1 MEDNF
6 QRLHR
11 PAIAFDAILGPIVQL
26 RQHMERL
33 VQDTRHADYR
43 LERFAQTVLHRVTR
57 LERDVE
63 QLIQDLQ
70 TDYVDLAETVTRHQQ
85 PSAFLSL
92 RRSVGEPVIFIRSVQ
107 VQDPV
112 ELGNSVLIS
121 PTDVGRENASGRDGG
136 RRRRSSQRPCCNG
149 RDRVKDRQGTPVK
162 KGSKQM

>member
-6 QRLHR
+6 PRLHR

-70 TDYVDLAETVTRHQQ
+70 TD
-85 PSAFLSL
+85 
-92 RRSVGEPVIFIRSVQ
+92 
-107 VQDPV
+107 
-112 ELGNSVLIS
+112 
-121 PTDVGRENASGRDGG
+121 
-136 RRRRSSQRPCCNG
+136 
-149 RDRVKDRQGTPVK
+149 
-162 KGSKQM
+162 